1 MLFDYFLAFFLFL
14 CGVWYGYRAGHEAG
28 YQRGID
34 DGFDYAHNNDRK
46 QPYEE

>member
-14 CGVWYGYRAGHEAG
+14 CGVCYGYRAGYGAG

-34 DGFDYAHNNDRK
+34 DGFDYAHNNYRK
-46 QPYEE
+46 QPYED

>member
-1 MLFDYFLAFFLFL
+1 MLFDYFLASLLFL
-14 CGVWYGYRAGHEAG
+14 CGVCYGYRAGHEAG

-34 DGFDYAHNNDRK
+34 DGFDYAHNNYRK